1 MRISKILIAGAA
13 LSLAIPGQT
22 YAQDEGSIIVTGSRV
37 DRSNYDRYY
46 DDDQSAIGL
55 TRKADY
61 FVKPIYV
68 SSDTREA
75 ALRLEELKTMLKET
89 ISLAPGAGI
98 DLVAGSYRLQPVSI
112 ENMDD
117 LNITSGRRPDTSRVL
132 IYARIPVGGATEN
145 VKDADARIQ
154 AFIKSI
160 PATGR
165 SFIDTGT
172 TGLAIDNPDQYR
184 GAVVKAIAEES
195 RRYAGM
201 FGSDYGV
208 EIRGLDSELYFKQAS
223 ETEVFLFIEHS
234 FIIKP
239 K

>member
-1 MRISKILIAGAA
+1 MRISKMLIAAA
-13 LSLAIPGQT
+13 TLSLALPAHT

-37 DRSNYDRYY
+37 DRSDYDRYY

-75 ALRLEELKTMLKET
+75 ALRIEELKTMLRQT
-89 ISLAPGAGI
+89 ISQAPGAGI
-98 DLVAGSYRLQPVSI
+98 DLVAGSYRLQPVSMNNI
-112 ENMDD
+112 DD

-132 IYARIPVGGATEN
+132 IYARIPVGGGTDS
-145 VKDADARIQ
+145 VKEADERIQ
-154 AFIKSI
+154 AFVKSI

-184 GAVVKAIAEES
+184 SAVVKAIADES

-201 FGSDYGV
+201 FGSEYGV

-234 FIIKP
+234 FVIKP